1 MHSIGI
7 IGGTGPEGRGLA
19 TRFAIAG
26 HKIII
31 GSRNEKR
38 GLDVATELSETLN
51 KSFPDKLNISGT
63 NNLDTA
69 RESDIAII
77 TVPYDAHLETLSELS
92 PYLSDKIVIDAVV
105 PVKFERGPRPI
116 PVEAG
121 SATEEAAKLLNDSS
135 VIGAFHNLSAEKL
148 LQPDLSLDSD
158 VLITGNNSDA
168 KNIVIDL
175 ANEIKGVRAIDAG
188 PLRYSQFIEN
198 LTVLLIGINGRYKI
212 ESGLKISGID

>member
-1 MHSIGI
+1 MHHIAI

-26 HKIII
+26 HKITI

-38 GLDVATELSETLN
+38 GADIATELSKTLDM
-51 KSFPDKLNISGT
+51 SLPHKLDITGT
-63 NNLDTA
+63 NNSDA
-69 RESDIAII
+69 VKESDIVII
-77 TVPYDAHLETLSELS
+77 TVPYEAHSETLYELVPDLSE
-92 PYLSDKIVIDAVV
+92 KIIIDTVV

-116 PVEAG
+116 HVEAG
-121 SATEEAAKLLNDSS
+121 SATEEAAKILKDSS

-148 LQPDLSLDSD
+148 LKPELSLDSD
-158 VLITGNNSDA
+158 VLVTGNDSSA

-175 ANEIKGVRAIDAG
+175 ANEINGVRAIDAG

-198 LTVLLIGINGRYKI
+198 MTILLIGINGRYKT

>member
-1 MHSIGI
+1 MHRIAI
-7 IGGTGPEGRGLA
+7 IGGTGPEGKGLA

-26 HKIII
+26 HKITI

-38 GLDVATELSETLN
+38 GEDVASELLETLY
-51 KSFPDKLNISGT
+51 KSLTHKLDISGT
-63 NNLDTA
+63 NNEDA
-69 RESDIAII
+69 AKNSDIVII
-77 TVPYDAHLETLSELS
+77 AVPYEAHLETLSELA
-92 PYLSDKIVIDAVV
+92 PYLSQKIIIDAVV

-116 PVEAG
+116 HVEAG
-121 SATEEAAKLLNDSS
+121 SATEEAAKLLNDSY

-148 LQPDLSLDSD
+148 LKPDLSLDSD
-158 VLITGNNSDA
+158 VLITGNDSDA